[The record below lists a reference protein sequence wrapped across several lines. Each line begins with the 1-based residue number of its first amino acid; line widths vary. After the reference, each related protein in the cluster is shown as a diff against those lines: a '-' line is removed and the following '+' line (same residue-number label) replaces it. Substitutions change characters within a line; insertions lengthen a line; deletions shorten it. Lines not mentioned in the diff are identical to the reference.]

1 VEKASSPKPV
11 EGGQAI
17 FKASPRQHVS
27 SLELDLRG
35 KRADEIERQLDA
47 YLNEAFLAHLPQVR
61 IIHGIG
67 TGAVRQIVRQMLS
80 SHPLLKSF
88 RPGRRGEGGDGV
100 TMVDMALETH

>member
-1 VEKASSPKPV
+1 
-11 EGGQAI
+11 
-17 FKASPRQHVS
+17 
-27 SLELDLRG
+27 LEDHH
-35 KRADEIERQLDA
+35 EIETRLDA

-67 TGAVRQIVRQMLS
+67 TGAVRQIVRETLS

-100 TMVDMALETH
+100 TMVDLALETS